1 MDSTGLEFDRT
12 RTLLRENRPEYQYL
26 EATPA
31 ELHRVTTS
39 APEVVPG
46 PEKEVTFGRAV
57 DELSHHD
64 STSRTP
70 SLWRRWKLW
79 LLLTVVVIAIVIAVA
94 VAFAVHLGIRHAGS
108 SRYAHI

>member
-1 MDSTGLEFDRT
+1 M
-12 RTLLRENRPEYQYL
+12 LLRQNRPEYQYL

-31 ELHRVTTS
+31 ELPRATTS

-46 PEKEVTFGRAV
+46 PEKEVIYGRAV
-57 DELSHHD
+57 YEPSNHD

-79 LLLTVVVIAIVIAVA
+79 LLLTVVVIAIAIAVA
-94 VAFAVHLGIRHAGS
+94 VAVHLGIRHGGS
-108 SRYAHI
+108 SRYAYI

>member
-12 RTLLRENRPEYQYL
+12 RTLLHQNRPEYQYL

-31 ELHRVTTS
+31 ELPRTTIS

-46 PEKEVTFGRAV
+46 PEKEVIFGRAV
-57 DELSHHD
+57 YEPSNHD

-94 VAFAVHLGIRHAGS
+94 VHLGIRHGGS